1 MLVAHPRTTS
11 HGLTLT
17 RADVTVWYGPVTN
30 LDWFEQANN
39 RMNRPGQVNP
49 MTVVC
54 IAANALELELYSALK
69 AKQQMQ
75 NTVLAMFK
83 SELGLPR
90 E

>member
-1 MLVAHPRTTS
+1 
-11 HGLTLT
+11 
-17 RADVTVWYGPVTN
+17 
-30 LDWFEQANN
+30 
-39 RMNRPGQVNP
+39 MNRPGQVNP

-54 IAANALELELYSALK
+54 IAANALELELSSALK